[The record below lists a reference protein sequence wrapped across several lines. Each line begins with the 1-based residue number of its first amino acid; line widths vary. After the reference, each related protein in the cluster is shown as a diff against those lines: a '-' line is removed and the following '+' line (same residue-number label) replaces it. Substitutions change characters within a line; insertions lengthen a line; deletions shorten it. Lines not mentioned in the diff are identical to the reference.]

1 MKTITR
7 EFRIDGTRADEAS
20 RTVPCVISTDT
31 PAPRRDY
38 VEVLVHSQDAINLGR
53 APLPLLS
60 MHDHQSL
67 PVGVVEK
74 IRLDGNK
81 LRGVARFGSSPRAV
95 ELFQDVQ
102 EGVLR
107 SLSVGYLIHETRQQG
122 DSIYVTR
129 WEPLEVSAVPIP
141 MDAGAGFF
149 RHFQGNNM
157 SDKNESDTENEGPAV
172 NTRTGGAER
181 RRQTDIRDLATP
193 MLTRHPWMEE
203 LMEKALDDESQ
214 TAATLGKL
222 FLRKLAERSPGPLQP
237 DPMEDAHTAKTA
249 SYGYGRA
256 DSFSRAA
263 VDALA
268 SRMGVPTTNPA
279 ARDLADMSLRS
290 LAITCLQRSGSGHR
304 DLDNKALFAR
314 AMSRSDLPTLLTATG
329 DRVLA
334 ATFEELATE
343 HRAIVNTRHLRD
355 FRPAATVSASLFPN
369 LRLKRE
375 GAEITYGSITDG
387 AEPLQL
393 ATYARGLEFTREAL
407 INDDLD
413 GLGRAIRSA
422 AVAAV
427 RLERDL
433 MFGHLVANGTMSD
446 GYALFDNTHHHN
458 DLTSTALDLDGL
470 AAARKA
476 MRLQKDT
483 DGNPIV
489 VRPFVL
495 VVPAALESIAE
506 SLVAVQVMLGTGR
519 ESSAP
524 TWMNRL
530 SVLVDPRLDADNPS
544 RWYLMSD
551 PVVTPTI
558 DLAFLADQM
567 TPVLEEEQD
576 FDRDVLKFKARFDVG
591 VGICGFA
598 GAVRCTGS

>member
-7 EFRIDGTRADEAS
+7 TFRIDGTRADEAS

-31 PAPRRDY
+31 PAQRRDY
-38 VEVLVHSQDAINLGR
+38 LEVLVHSKDAINLGR

-95 ELFQDVQ
+95 ELFRDVQ

-122 DSIYVTR
+122 DSIYVTQ
-129 WEPLEVSAVPIP
+129 WEPVEVSAVPIP
-141 MDAGAGFF
+141 LDSGAGFF
-149 RHFQGNNM
+149 RNFQGNNM
-157 SDKNESDTENEGPAV
+157 SDQSNTENEGTNE
-172 NTRTGGAER
+172 NTRTAGAER
-181 RRQTDIRDLATP
+181 RRQTDIRNLATP
-193 MLTRHPWMEE
+193 MLPRHPWMEE

-214 TAATLGKL
+214 TAETLGKR
-222 FLRKLAERSPGPLQP
+222 FLRKLAEMSPGPLQP
-237 DPMEDAHTAKTA
+237 DPAEAALSANTP
-249 SYGYGRA
+249 SYGHASRA
-256 DSFSRAA
+256 DHFTRAA

-268 SRMGVPTTNPA
+268 SRMGIHTDNPA